1 MLNFQILANSN
12 YLLTCSGLP
21 KSFQGPIKNV
31 LDVSGR
37 KGREIAIPEFLREQY
52 FQQTGMEVSTTSF
65 REPGMHTATANTV
78 RSFPG
83 RQAETFELGHTIFS
97 FEFEPEA
104 YTLISNDGDRE
115 TVQSAQLKV
124 LWEPRLSIKRS
135 HGSFKARVHDVI
147 KKAKDFPDMQ
157 ITMLLDTKRI
167 YHRDADIDK
176 GWYTFDVTP
185 AVHR

>member
-1 MLNFQILANSN
+1 
-12 YLLTCSGLP
+12 
-21 KSFQGPIKNV
+21 
-31 LDVSGR
+31 
-37 KGREIAIPEFLREQY
+37 
-52 FQQTGMEVSTTSF
+52 MEVATTSF
-65 REPGMHTATANTV
+65 REPGIHTATANTV

-83 RQAETFELGHTIFS
+83 RPAKSAGCVPGHTVFS

-104 YTLISNDGDRE
+104 YTLGTEEDKE

-124 LWEPRLSIKRS
+124 LWEPKLSIKRS
-135 HGSFKARVHDVI
+135 HGSFKAKVHDVI

-167 YHRDADIDK
+167 YHRDSDIDK